1 MQHLRNVYRA
11 HRNDMENILP
21 YLSIGLVYVLTDPL
35 PWIAK
40 SCFVIATIARVLH
53 SFVYA
58 VYVIPQPARA
68 ICFLVQWI
76 ITIYFALASI
86 VHFIRY
92 F

>member
-1 MQHLRNVYRA
+1 MKYFYRA

-21 YLSIGLVYVLTDPL
+21 YLSIGLIYVLTDPV

-40 SCFVIATIARVLH
+40 SCFVVATLARILH

-68 ICFLVQWI
+68 ICFLVQWL

-86 VHFIRY
+86 VHFISY